1 MIRNYNVYPKNKI
14 GGGIGIFQL
23 PIRHINSFSAD
34 KNGKYEYKS
43 AFPKSKK
50 IKKLIDEINLSNKT
64 QTSNNN
70 INPLNNLYTCQKLL
84 KEERIKNKKYY
95 ENIIQLNNHID
106 ELEYQ
111 LNHRCQHEIIND
123 EIIMLRKENEEL
135 RQFKQKVYE
144 FSMKYDEVNKDI
156 LLCLKNIEKAVELF
170 NINISNNNHIEYKND
185 TLNKISENYN
195 SIINNLT
202 NFLNKKQDEY
212 NTLLGEKENEINK
225 LKSELNNKINFNKY
239 NENFKDNIPIENE
252 CDKNIYENNE
262 NNYQTNGIYN
272 PYMLQNLKLN
282 LGINNE
288 KDNLG
293 NNFQNV

>member
-1 MIRNYNVYPKNKI
+1 
-14 GGGIGIFQL
+14 
-23 PIRHINSFSAD
+23 
-34 KNGKYEYKS
+34 
-43 AFPKSKK
+43 
-50 IKKLIDEINLSNKT
+50 
-64 QTSNNN
+64 
-70 INPLNNLYTCQKLL
+70 
-84 KEERIKNKKYY
+84 
-95 ENIIQLNNHID
+95 
-106 ELEYQ
+106 
-111 LNHRCQHEIIND
+111 
-123 EIIMLRKENEEL
+123 MLRKENEEL

-225 LKSELNNKINFNKY
+225 LKSELNDKINFNKY